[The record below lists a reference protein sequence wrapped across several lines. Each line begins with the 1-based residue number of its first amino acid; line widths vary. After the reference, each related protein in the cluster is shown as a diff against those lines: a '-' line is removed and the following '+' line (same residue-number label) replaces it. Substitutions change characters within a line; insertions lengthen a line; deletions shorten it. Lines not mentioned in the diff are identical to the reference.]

1 MAFLSVFSS
10 MPRKESNMQ
19 RTLLKSKIHRATV
32 TAADLNYEGSITV
45 DRELLEAADICENEQ
60 VHVYN
65 VSSGERLVTYA
76 IEGEPGSGH
85 VQINGAAA
93 HKAKPGDLVIIASY
107 AHYSQAEAAFQRPR
121 VVRVDAANKIVRP
134 EPLGALQERGTAS

>member
-1 MAFLSVFSS
+1 
-10 MPRKESNMQ
+10 MQ

-32 TAADLNYEGSITV
+32 TAADLNYEGSVTV
-45 DRELLEAADICENEQ
+45 DRDLLEAADICENEQ
-60 VHVYN
+60 VHIYN

-76 IEGEPGSGH
+76 LEGEPGSGT

-107 AHYSQAEAAFQRPR
+107 AQYTEAEASVQRPR
-121 VVRVDAANKIVRP
+121 VVRVDAANKLVRP
-134 EPLGALQERGTAS
+134 DPVGALQGRGAGR

>member
-1 MAFLSVFSS
+1 MAFLSVFSC
-10 MPRKESNMQ
+10 MPMTESNVQ

-32 TAADLNYEGSITV
+32 TAADLDYEGSITV
-45 DRELLEAADICENEQ
+45 DQDLLEAADIRENEQ

-65 VSSGERLVTYA
+65 VSNGERLVTYA
-76 IEGEPGSGH
+76 IEGEPGSGQ

-107 AHYSQAEAAFQRPR
+107 AQYTEVEAARARPR
-121 VVRVDAANKIVRP
+121 VVRVDATNRIVRP
-134 EPLGALQERGTAS
+134 EPLDALQEMGAGS